1 MWHML
6 LHQDMPWCG
15 PDTPSL
21 NVCVQ
26 ILLNCDLDSMSAGLE
41 LCILACN
48 VRPPWPNGQ
57 GVGLLI
63 RRLRVRVPQGV
74 ILCGCQLPNL
84 YEVGFVDQH
93 LNAGQLYIQAS
104 SE

>member
-1 MWHML
+1 
-6 LHQDMPWCG
+6 
-15 PDTPSL
+15 
-21 NVCVQ
+21 
-26 ILLNCDLDSMSAGLE
+26 
-41 LCILACN
+41 
-48 VRPPWPNGQ
+48 
-57 GVGLLI
+57 
-63 RRLRVRVPQGV
+63 V